1 MTKSILKVESSAAT
15 STSVTRQLADELI
28 AEISS
33 VGDEV
38 VVRDLNN
45 PVSFINESW
54 IGAAYTP
61 EDQRS
66 EEQKQGLAQ
75 SDELISELKE
85 ADVLVI
91 GAPIYNFSIPA
102 VLKAWVDQI
111 ARVGVTFHYTE
122 EGPKG
127 LLEGKKA
134 YIVVATGGV
143 PVGSPA
149 DFAVPY
155 LKQVLGF
162 VGVSDVEVIAA
173 EGVAVD
179 RDGAI
184 VKARETITG
193 LIAEAA

>member
-1 MTKSILKVESSAAT
+1 MKKTILKIDSSAAT
-15 STSVTRQLADELI
+15 ATSVTRQLADELVGKL
-28 AEISS
+28 SN

-38 VVRDLNN
+38 IVRDLNQ
-45 PVSFINESW
+45 PVSFIDESW

-61 EDQRS
+61 EEQRNEDQRA
-66 EEQKQGLAQ
+66 GLAL
-75 SDELISELKE
+75 SDTLISELKE

-91 GAPIYNFSIPA
+91 GAPIYNFSVPA
-102 VLKAWVDQI
+102 VLKAWVDQV
-111 ARVGVTFHYTE
+111 ARVGVTFQYTE
-122 EGPKG
+122 YGPEG
-127 LLEGKKA
+127 LLKGKKA
-134 YIVVATGGV
+134 YIVAATGGV

-162 VGVSDVEVIAA
+162 VGITDVEVIAA

-184 VKARETITG
+184 EKAKNTMAG
-193 LIAEAA
+193 LTAVAA